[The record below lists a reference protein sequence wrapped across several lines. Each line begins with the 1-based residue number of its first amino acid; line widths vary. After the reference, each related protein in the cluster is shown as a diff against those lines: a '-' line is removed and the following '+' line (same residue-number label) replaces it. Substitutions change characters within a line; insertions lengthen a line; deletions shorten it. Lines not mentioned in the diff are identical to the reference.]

1 MGESVTTPA
10 GWYPD
15 PSGVPGQ
22 RYWDGQQWTGHAPPA
37 APAPKTGMTRS
48 AKIVATA
55 GVVIAVVGFV
65 VVSINEADDGARTPT
80 AAESSAGNSASGVVG
95 SEVRDGKFAFVV
107 SSVERQTNWY
117 GDPKPRGEW
126 VIATIQVTNVSAE
139 PQSFFVANQKLIDS
153 AGREYAADGTAAIY
167 MDQESMAL
175 DLGPG
180 LSLTVKV
187 PFDLPKGATLSELV
201 LHDSAFSGGARVAV

>member
-1 MGESVTTPA
+1 MMTPA

-15 PSGVPGQ
+15 PTGAGGQ
-22 RYWDGQQWTGHAPPA
+22 RYWDGNQWTGHA
-37 APAPKTGMTRS
+37 APASAQYKPGKTPMTKS
-48 AKIVATA
+48 AKIAVS
-55 GVVIAVVGFV
+55 VAVVLV
-65 VVSINEADDGARTPT
+65 VAVLGLTSFGKSTVE
-80 AAESSAGNSASGVVG
+80 ESVAQENAGTVG
-95 SEVRDGKFAFVV
+95 SVVTDGKFSFVV

-117 GDPKPRGEW
+117 GEPKPRGEW
-126 VIATIQVTNVSAE
+126 VIATVQVTNIGNE
-139 PQSFFVANQKLIDS
+139 PQSFFVSNQKLIDT

-187 PFDLPKGATLSELV
+187 PFDVPRGATLAALQ
-201 LHDSAFSGGARVAV
+201 LHDSAFSGGVKVSV

>member
-1 MGESVTTPA
+1 MTTPA

-15 PSGVPGQ
+15 PSGQPGQ
-22 RYWDGQQWTGHAPPA
+22 RYWDGQQWTGHAAPA
-37 APAPKTGMTRS
+37 APAPKTGMTKS
-48 AKIVATA
+48 AKVVATIGA
-55 GVVIAVVGFV
+55 VIAVVGFV
-65 VVSINEADDGARTPT
+65 VISINEADDDRPRTAS
-80 AAESSAGNSASGVVG
+80 AAESPMVGVTG

-107 SSVERQTNWY
+107 DSVERQTNWY

-126 VIATIQVTNVSAE
+126 VIATVQVTNVGDG

-175 DLGPG
+175 NLGPG
-180 LSLTVKV
+180 LSLTAKI
-187 PFDLPKGATLSELV
+187 PFDVPKGTALSALM
-201 LHDSAFSGGARVAV
+201 LHDSAFSSGAKVSI